1 MSKFYLNKSVLEFY
15 KKMPFNIYS
24 NSYTAIKSLKTNDPL
39 SIYPP
44 LKKIIKNKKNFN
56 IIDLGCGA
64 GWFANLLSYKFKNIN
79 VTGVDFNPR
88 AIEFAKN
95 IRNKL
100 NLKTNFVIED
110 LFQVRSNDKL
120 DLVSSLGVL
129 HHTNDCHKG
138 IEKIIDLSPNYI
150 CIGLYHKY
158 GRKPF
163 FKPC

>member
-1 MSKFYLNKSVLEFY
+1 M
-15 KKMPFNIYS
+15 
-24 NSYTAIKSLKTNDPL
+24 
-39 SIYPP
+39 
-44 LKKIIKNKKNFN
+44 
-56 IIDLGCGA
+56 
-64 GWFANLLSYKFKNIN
+64 
-79 VTGVDFNPR
+79 TGVDFNPR

-138 IEKIIDLSPNYI
+138 IEKNY
-150 CIGLYHKY
+150 
-158 GRKPF
+158 
-163 FKPC
+163 